1 MTREE
6 LFELLEA
13 RSKRSGAAPMG
24 SNRGR
29 GRKNTNKKK
38 ASQSKSEKAGSRNRK
53 GATTPPKPAKKETPV
68 TTKPITTVTGE
79 KNPVGRENLAR
90 GMESK
95 RGVSRTPGKNPIGR
109 ENMMRNVVAGRSTER
124 VAGRKLGRKLA
135 GATEKLTGPATKIK
149 DTVSNV
155 AGVVKQRV
163 LKSLGKKEKSSIGRQ
178 NLRTQFAA
186 FNKNNRSANRPSVDD
201 IVKDRVGK
209 AVSGL
214 GRKITDLSKKVGQ
227 RLVDLDKSPILNT
240 LKRGRG
246 GAGKPTPS
254 PNEKPPTKNIKV
266 TPKKPTPDEDFAPK
280 PSDKPGT
287 TKPAPQKPSKP
298 APKSPNDP
306 APKSPRSPDQTKKVV
321 KNRVQDKY
329 KEAKGRIEILGAKP
343 GTAGFRKA
351 VDIVAKK
358 KGAEIAAK
366 LGKSGSAKVRIESFR
381 WAAIQE
387 ALMSTIPSL

>member
-13 RSKRSGAAPMG
+13 RSKRSGTAPAG
-24 SNRGR
+24 SIRGR
-29 GRKNTNKKK
+29 GKKGTNKMK
-38 ASQSKSEKAGSRNRK
+38 ASQSKSAKAGSRNRK

-124 VAGRKLGRKLA
+124 VAGRKLGRKVAGVMDKLA
-135 GATEKLTGPATKIK
+135 GPATKVK
-149 DTVSNV
+149 DTVSDV
-155 AGVVKQRV
+155 ASVVKQRV
-163 LKSLGKKEKSSIGRQ
+163 MKSLGKGPKPSIGRQ

-186 FNKNNRSANRPSVDD
+186 LNKDNRSANKPTVDD

-227 RLVDLDKSPILNT
+227 RLGDLDKSPILNA
-240 LKRGRG
+240 LKKGRG
-246 GAGKPTPS
+246 EAGTPTPS
-254 PNEKPPTKNIKV
+254 PNKKPPTKNIKV

-298 APKSPNDP
+298 ESKPS
-306 APKSPRSPDQTKKVV
+306 RSPDQTKKVV

-343 GTAGFRKA
+343 GTAGFKKA

-366 LGKSGSAKVRIESFR
+366 LGKSGSAKVRIESVR

-387 ALMSTIPSL
+387 ALLSTIPSL

>member
-124 VAGRKLGRKLA
+124 VAGRKLGKKLA
-135 GATEKLTGPATKIK
+135 GVTDKLSGPATKIK

-155 AGVVKQRV
+155 ASVVKQRV
-163 LKSLGKKEKSSIGRQ
+163 LKSLGNKEKPSIGRQ

-227 RLVDLDKSPILNT
+227 RLVDFDKSPILNT

-246 GAGKPTPS
+246 GAEKPTPS

-298 APKSPNDP
+298 ESKPS
-306 APKSPRSPDQTKKVV
+306 RSPDQTKKVV

-343 GTAGFRKA
+343 GTAGFKKA

>member
-13 RSKRSGAAPMG
+13 RSKRSGTAPAG
-24 SNRGR
+24 SIRGR
-29 GRKNTNKKK
+29 GKKGTNKMK

-68 TTKPITTVTGE
+68 AAKPITTATGE

-90 GMESK
+90 GVKFK
-95 RGVSRTPGKNPIGR
+95 RGTSRTSGKNPIGR
-109 ENMMRNVVAGRSTER
+109 ENLMRNIVAGRSAER
-124 VAGRKLGRKLA
+124 VAGRKLGKKLA
-135 GATEKLTGPATKIK
+135 GVADKLSGPATKVK

-178 NLRTQFAA
+178 NLAKQFAA
-186 FNKNNRSANRPSVDD
+186 FNKDNRSANKPTVDD

-227 RLVDLDKSPILNT
+227 RLVDFDKSPILNA
-240 LKRGRG
+240 LKKGRG
-246 GAGKPTPS
+246 EAGTPTPS
-254 PNEKPPTKNIKV
+254 PNKKPPTKNIKV

-280 PSDKPGT
+280 PSDKPTT

-306 APKSPRSPDQTKKVV
+306 APKSPRSPDQTKKIV
-321 KNRVQDKY
+321 KDRVQSNIRGPK
-329 KEAKGRIEILGAKP
+329 APPSAAGRVDIIHKK
-343 GTAGFRKA
+343 GTAAYKA
-351 VDIVAKK
+351 ARAKFAKK
-358 KGAEIAAK
+358 KGAEAARR
-366 LGKSGSAKVRIESFR
+366 LDRVY
-381 WAAIQE
+381 E
-387 ALMSTIPSL
+387 ALMLTLPTLT

>member
-13 RSKRSGAAPMG
+13 RSKRSGTAPMG

-124 VAGRKLGRKLA
+124 VAGRKLGKKLA
-135 GATEKLTGPATKIK
+135 GVADKLSGPATKVK

-155 AGVVKQRV
+155 ASVVKQRV
-163 LKSLGKKEKSSIGRQ
+163 LKSLGNKEKSSIGRQ
-178 NLRTQFAA
+178 NLKTQFAV

-298 APKSPNDP
+298 ESKPS
-306 APKSPRSPDQTKKVV
+306 RSPDQTKKVV

-343 GTAGFRKA
+343 GTAGFKKA

-387 ALMSTIPSL
+387 ALLSTIPSL

>member
-13 RSKRSGAAPMG
+13 RSKRSGTAPAG
-24 SNRGR
+24 SIRGR
-29 GRKNTNKKK
+29 GKKGTNKMK
-38 ASQSKSEKAGSRNRK
+38 ASQSKSAKAGSRNRK

-68 TTKPITTVTGE
+68 AAKPITTATGE
-79 KNPVGRENLAR
+79 KNPVGRE
-90 GMESK
+90 
-95 RGVSRTPGKNPIGR
+95 
-109 ENMMRNVVAGRSTER
+109 
-124 VAGRKLGRKLA
+124 LA
-135 GATEKLTGPATKIK
+135 GVADKLSGPATKVK

-178 NLRTQFAA
+178 NLAKQFAA
-186 FNKNNRSANRPSVDD
+186 FNKDNRSANKPTVDD

-227 RLVDLDKSPILNT
+227 RLVDFDKSPILNA
-240 LKRGRG
+240 LKKGRG
-246 GAGKPTPS
+246 EAGTPTPS
-254 PNEKPPTKNIKV
+254 PNKKPPTKNIKV

-280 PSDKPGT
+280 PSDKPTT

-306 APKSPRSPDQTKKVV
+306 APKSPRSPDQTKKIV
-321 KNRVQDKY
+321 KDRVQSNIRGPK
-329 KEAKGRIEILGAKP
+329 APPSAAGRVDIIHKK
-343 GTAGFRKA
+343 GTAAYKA
-351 VDIVAKK
+351 ARAKFAKK
-358 KGAEIAAK
+358 KGAEAARR
-366 LGKSGSAKVRIESFR
+366 LDRVY
-381 WAAIQE
+381 E
-387 ALMSTIPSL
+387 ALMLTLPTLT

>member
-13 RSKRSGAAPMG
+13 RSKRSGTAPAG
-24 SNRGR
+24 SIRGR
-29 GRKNTNKKK
+29 GKKGTNKMK
-38 ASQSKSEKAGSRNRK
+38 ASQSKSAKAGSRNRK

-68 TTKPITTVTGE
+68 AAKPITTVTGE

-90 GMESK
+90 GMQSK

-109 ENMMRNVVAGRSTER
+109 ENLMRNIVAGRSAE
-124 VAGRKLGRKLA
+124 RKLGRKVAGVMGKLA
-135 GATEKLTGPATKIK
+135 GPATKVK

-163 LKSLGKKEKSSIGRQ
+163 LKSLSKKERPSIGRQ
-178 NLRTQFAA
+178 NLAKQFAA
-186 FNKNNRSANRPSVDD
+186 FNKDNRSANKPTVDD

-227 RLVDLDKSPILNT
+227 RLVDFDKSPILNA
-240 LKRGRG
+240 LKKGRE
-246 GAGKPTPS
+246 GAGTPTPS
-254 PNEKPPTKNIKV
+254 PNKKPPTKNVKV

-280 PSDKPGT
+280 PSDKPST

-306 APKSPRSPDQTKKVV
+306 APKSPRSPDQTRKVV
-321 KNRVQDKY
+321 KDRVRDKIDY
-329 KEAKGRIEILGAKP
+329 SQGVGRIDILAKP
-343 GTAGFRKA
+343 GTDAFRRA
-351 VDIVAKK
+351 VDRVAKK
-358 KGAEIAAK
+358 RGAEIKAALIK
-366 LGKSGSAKVRIESFR
+366 GKGQARVRIESFR

-387 ALMSTIPSL
+387 ALMSTLPTLS